1 MPYDPQTGEYIP
13 DMGPSSSNVP
23 KSNSF
28 GFDPGQST
36 RDYLA
41 GVANPETLSALL
53 GAEAAARPQ
62 LGAQGLRDLSQFQS
76 GAPQFNVQAF
86 LAARPDILNNFNNA
100 KDDYSR
106 MYGGLEQYA
115 KAAADAE
122 GLTPKFTTTQGG
134 SLDLLKQAAGVTSG
148 IETAANTALRTA
160 GAADVAALAP
170 QLAATYNQLN
180 PEIQASLQRAEGLS
194 RVPDAYAPM
203 RTAAFNAQQFGDLQ
217 FNPAQASLLG
227 SAPQVDL
234 GGYNAAQVGAQSYN
248 PTQASAQGYNAAL
261 AQSQGYNAQQA
272 SAQGYNAALAQSQG
286 YNAALAQSQGY
297 NAALAQSQGY
307 NAQQAQSQG
316 YDAAL
321 AQSQGYDAAQAQSRG
336 YDAALAQS
344 QGYDAALAQSR
355 GYDAA
360 QAQSQGYQSQGY
372 TPQGYQ
378 AAQAG
383 AGMQTEAER
392 LARGKL
398 GESLYA
404 QALQAGPS
412 AAAQLLG
419 SRAAEFAAS
428 TGQLSPEE
436 LRNIQQGTRE
446 AYAARG
452 IEMSNPAIAAEAAA
466 RSGAMRQRQAEDLAQ
481 AAALNQA
488 YIQDLS
494 ANRQFGS
501 GLYGQEIGLQQANQQ
516 AALQAALANQ
526 QTGQNLSLANLQ
538 ATNQAGQF
546 TAGLGAEA
554 AQFGANAANQSGQFA
569 ATAAN
574 QAALQNAQLA
584 SQAGQF
590 GASAFNQAAIQNA
603 QNISQANQFRAASAN
618 QAAIQNAQNLSQAN
632 QFGAGA
638 FNQAAIENAQLASQ
652 AGQFRASA
660 SNQAA
665 IQNAQ
670 NISQANQ
677 FGASAFNQAQLQNAL
692 LGSQAGQFGASSFNQ
707 AALQNAQN
715 ISQANQFGA
724 SSANQAALQNAQ
736 NISLANQFG
745 ASAANQTAIQNAQN
759 ISQANQ
765 FGAGA
770 LNQAALQN
778 ALLGSQAGQFGA
790 SAFNQAQLQNAQN
803 ITGANQFGAGAQN
816 QVSLA
821 NQAAFN
827 QAGQFGAGAQN
838 QANLANQAA
847 LNQAGMFRA
856 EAGNQSQ
863 LTNAQLQAQ
872 YAMAN
877 QGAANQFSLANQA
890 AGMDVNAQN
899 RLFAANQ
906 QQQNISNLG
915 LIGQAD
921 SATAEA
927 NRAYALNLAQ
937 GYRNAAYDPTAML
950 LGQQSNAGQT
960 AAQQQGYA
968 LDLAKTFNTPTTYNP
983 DTGINLALANQANIT
998 NRDIAQQSAAA
1009 QLAAAKAGASA
1020 TKTAGVAGGAG
1031 NIIGGVLAGKIF
1043 LACIPEGELIDT
1055 PEGQVAIED
1064 IRSGDSVI
1072 GFSGEP
1078 VKVLIKHEYAENPE
1092 AERFHRFYL
1101 DNGKDFSVC
1110 DMHRIEGERSM
1121 DYNVG
1126 NSFKGGE
1133 VVEAIAVYGGVT
1145 RSYDLLTEDI
1155 GYRMSGVAVNSM
1167 IEELAAFSST

>member
-1 MPYDPQTGEYIP
+1 
-13 DMGPSSSNVP
+13 MGQVP
-23 KSNSF
+23 VNAPAANPF
-28 GFDPGQST
+28 GFDPGQAT

-41 GVANPETLSALL
+41 GIANPQTLTALL

-62 LGAQGLRDLSQFQS
+62 LGAQGLRDLRQFQT
-76 GAPQFNVQAF
+76 GTPQFDVQAF
-86 LAARPDILNNFNNA
+86 LAERPDILNNFNNDKA
-100 KDDYSR
+100 GYSN
-106 MYGGLEQYA
+106 MYGSLEQYA

-122 GLTPKFTTTQGG
+122 GLTAQFTTTQGG
-134 SLDLLKQAAGVTSG
+134 SLDLLRQSAGVTSG
-148 IETAANTALRTA
+148 VETAANTALRTA

-180 PEIQASLQRAEGLS
+180 PEIQGSLQRAEDLR

-227 SAPQVDL
+227 SAPQVGL
-234 GGYNAAQVGAQSYN
+234 GGYNAAQVGAQGYN
-248 PTQASAQGYNAAL
+248 PAQASA
-261 AQSQGYNAQQA
+261 
-272 SAQGYNAALAQSQG
+272 
-286 YNAALAQSQGY
+286 QGY

-316 YDAAL
+316 YNAAL
-321 AQSQGYDAAQAQSRG
+321 AQSQ
-336 YDAALAQS
+336 
-344 QGYDAALAQSR
+344 

-392 LARGKL
+392 LARGQL
-398 GESLYA
+398 GQSLYA

-412 AAAQLLG
+412 QAAQLLG
-419 SRAAEFAAS
+419 GRAAEFAAS
-428 TGQLSPEE
+428 TGQLSTEE

-481 AAALNQA
+481 AVALNQA
-488 YIQDLS
+488 YTQDLS
-494 ANRQFGS
+494 ANRQFGT

-554 AQFGANAANQSGQFA
+554 AQFGANAANQAGQFA

-590 GASAFNQAAIQNA
+590 GASAA
-603 QNISQANQFRAASAN
+603 
-618 QAAIQNAQNLSQAN
+618 
-632 QFGAGA
+632 
-638 FNQAAIENAQLASQ
+638 
-652 AGQFRASA
+652 
-660 SNQAA
+660 NQAA

-677 FGASAFNQAQLQNAL
+677 FGAGAFNQAQ
-692 LGSQAGQFGASSFNQ
+692 
-707 AALQNAQN
+707 
-715 ISQANQFGA
+715 
-724 SSANQAALQNAQ
+724 
-736 NISLANQFG
+736 
-745 ASAANQTAIQNAQN
+745 
-759 ISQANQ
+759 
-765 FGAGA
+765 
-770 LNQAALQN
+770 LQN

-803 ITGANQFGAGAQN
+803 ISQAAQFGAGAQN
-816 QVSLA
+816 QASLA

-838 QANLANQAA
+838 QANLSNQAA

-856 EAGNQSQ
+856 EAGNQGQ

-890 AGMDVNAQN
+890 AGMDLNAQN

-921 SATAEA
+921 SATSEA

-937 GYRNAAYDPTAML
+937 GYRGAAYDPTAML

-998 NRDIAQQSAAA
+998 NKQIADTSAAA
-1009 QLAAAKAGASA
+1009 QLAAAKSSASA
-1020 TKTAGVAGGAG
+1020 TKTAGVAGGVG
-1031 NIIGGVLAGKIF
+1031 SILGGALAGKIF

-1133 VVEAIAVYGGVT
+1133 VIEAIAVYGGVT

>member
-1 MPYDPQTGEYIP
+1 MPFNPQTGEYEP
-13 DMGPSSSNVP
+13 DMGPGPASAPAANP
-23 KSNSF
+23 F
-28 GFDPGQST
+28 GFDPGQAT

-41 GVANPETLSALL
+41 GVANPQTLTALL

-62 LGAQGLRDLSQFQS
+62 LGGLGLQDIGQYAGGVSTFD
-76 GAPQFNVQAF
+76 PKAF
-86 LAARPDILNNFNNA
+86 LAARPDIANNYANDPGYA
-100 KDDYSR
+100 QI
-106 MYGGLEQYA
+106 YGSLEQYA

-122 GLTPKFTTTQGG
+122 GLTPQFTTRAGG
-134 SLDLLKQAAGVTSG
+134 SLDLLRQAGGVASG
-148 IETAANTALRTA
+148 VETAANTALRTA
-160 GAADVAALAP
+160 GAGDVAALAP
-170 QLAATYNQLN
+170 QLAATYNQIN
-180 PEIQASLQRAEGLS
+180 PQVLGSLQRAEDLR

-217 FNPAQASLLG
+217 FTPAQASLLG
-227 SAPQVDL
+227 SAPQVGL
-234 GGYNAAQVGAQSYN
+234 GGYDAAQVGAQGYN
-248 PTQASAQGYNAAL
+248 PAQASA
-261 AQSQGYNAQQA
+261 
-272 SAQGYNAALAQSQG
+272 
-286 YNAALAQSQGY
+286 QGY

-316 YDAAL
+316 YN
-321 AQSQGYDAAQAQSRG
+321 
-336 YDAALAQS
+336 
-344 QGYDAALAQSR
+344 AALAQSR

-392 LARGKL
+392 LARGQL
-398 GESLYA
+398 GQSLYA

-412 AAAQLLG
+412 QAAQLLG
-419 SRAAEFAAS
+419 GRAAEFAGS

-481 AAALNQA
+481 AVALNQA
-488 YIQDLS
+488 YTQDLS
-494 ANRQFGS
+494 ANRQFGT

-538 ATNQAGQF
+538 ALNQAGQF

-554 AQFGANAANQSGQFA
+554 AQFGANAANQAGQFGA
-569 ATAAN
+569 SAAN

-590 GASAFNQAAIQNA
+590 GA
-603 QNISQANQFRAASAN
+603 
-618 QAAIQNAQNLSQAN
+618 
-632 QFGAGA
+632 GA
-638 FNQAAIENAQLASQ
+638 F
-652 AGQFRASA
+652 
-660 SNQAA
+660 NQAA

-692 LGSQAGQFGASSFNQ
+692 LGSQAGQFGASAFNQ

-715 ISQANQFGA
+715 ISQAA
-724 SSANQAALQNAQ
+724 
-736 NISLANQFG
+736 
-745 ASAANQTAIQNAQN
+745 
-759 ISQANQ
+759 
-765 FGAGA
+765 
-770 LNQAALQN
+770 
-778 ALLGSQAGQFGA
+778 
-790 SAFNQAQLQNAQN
+790 
-803 ITGANQFGAGAQN
+803 QFGAGAQN
-816 QVSLA
+816 QMSLA

-827 QAGQFGAGAQN
+827 QAGQFGAGAAN
-838 QANLANQAA
+838 QANLSNQAA
-847 LNQAGMFRA
+847 LNQARMFGA
-856 EAGNQSQ
+856 ETGNQGQ

-890 AGMDVNAQN
+890 AGMDLNAQN

-906 QQQNISNLG
+906 QQQNIANLG
-915 LIGQAD
+915 LVGQAD
-921 SATAEA
+921 SAASEA
-927 NRAYALNLAQ
+927 NRAYALNLSQ
-937 GYRNAAYDPTAML
+937 GYRGAAYDPTAML
-950 LGQQSNAGQT
+950 LGQMSNAPQS

-968 LDLAKTFNTPTTYNP
+968 LDLARTFNTPTTFNP
-983 DTGINLALANQANIT
+983 DTGVNLALANQANIT
-998 NRDIAQQSAAA
+998 NKSIAETSAAA

-1020 TKTAGVAGGAG
+1020 SKTAGIAGGLG
-1031 NIIGGVLAGKIF
+1031 NILGSAASAKIF
-1043 LACIPEGELIDT
+1043 MACIPEGELIDT

-1072 GFSGEP
+1072 GFSGQP
-1078 VKVLIKHEYAENPE
+1078 VKVLIKHEYAENPD

-1101 DNGKDFSVC
+1101 DNGKNFSVC
-1110 DMHRIEGERSM
+1110 DMHRIEGEHSM
-1121 DYNVG
+1121 HYNVG

-1133 VVEAIAVYGGVT
+1133 VVEAIKIYGGVT

>member
-1 MPYDPQTGEYIP
+1 MPFNPQTGEYEP
-13 DMGPSSSNVP
+13 DMGPGPASAPAANP
-23 KSNSF
+23 F
-28 GFDPGQST
+28 GFDPGQAT

-41 GVANPETLSALL
+41 GVANPQTLTALL

-62 LGAQGLRDLSQFQS
+62 LGGLGLQDIGQYAGGVSTFD
-76 GAPQFNVQAF
+76 PKAF
-86 LAARPDILNNFNNA
+86 LAARPDIANNYANDPGYA
-100 KDDYSR
+100 QI
-106 MYGGLEQYA
+106 YGSLEQYA

-122 GLTPKFTTTQGG
+122 GLTPQFTTRAGG
-134 SLDLLKQAAGVTSG
+134 SLDLLRQAGGVASG
-148 IETAANTALRTA
+148 VETAANTALRTA
-160 GAADVAALAP
+160 GAGDVAALAP
-170 QLAATYNQLN
+170 QLAATYNQIN
-180 PEIQASLQRAEGLS
+180 PQVLGSLQRAEDLR

-217 FNPAQASLLG
+217 FTPAQASLLG
-227 SAPQVDL
+227 SAPQVGL
-234 GGYNAAQVGAQSYN
+234 GGYDAAQVGAQGYN
-248 PTQASAQGYNAAL
+248 PAQASAQGYNAAL

-272 SAQGYNAALAQSQG
+272 QAQGYN
-286 YNAALAQSQGY
+286 
-297 NAALAQSQGY
+297 
-307 NAQQAQSQG
+307 
-316 YDAAL
+316 
-321 AQSQGYDAAQAQSRG
+321 
-336 YDAALAQS
+336 AALAQS

-360 QAQSQGYQSQGY
+360 QAQSQGYQAQGY

-392 LARGKL
+392 LARGQL
-398 GESLYA
+398 GQSLYA

-412 AAAQLLG
+412 QAAQLLG
-419 SRAAEFAAS
+419 GRAAQFAGS

-481 AAALNQA
+481 AVALNQA
-488 YIQDLS
+488 YTQDLS
-494 ANRQFGS
+494 ANRQFGT

-538 ATNQAGQF
+538 ALNQAGQF

-554 AQFGANAANQSGQFA
+554 AQFGANAANQAGQFG

-574 QAALQNAQLA
+574 QVALQNAQLA

-590 GASAFNQAAIQNA
+590 GAGAFNQAAIQNA
-603 QNISQANQFRAASAN
+603 QNISQANQFGAASAN

-638 FNQAAIENAQLASQ
+638 FNQAQ
-652 AGQFRASA
+652 
-660 SNQAA
+660 
-665 IQNAQ
+665 
-670 NISQANQ
+670 
-677 FGASAFNQAQLQNAL
+677 
-692 LGSQAGQFGASSFNQ
+692 
-707 AALQNAQN
+707 
-715 ISQANQFGA
+715 
-724 SSANQAALQNAQ
+724 
-736 NISLANQFG
+736 
-745 ASAANQTAIQNAQN
+745 
-759 ISQANQ
+759 
-765 FGAGA
+765 
-770 LNQAALQN
+770 LQN

-803 ITGANQFGAGAQN
+803 ISQAAQFGAGAQN
-816 QVSLA
+816 QMSLA

-827 QAGQFGAGAQN
+827 QAGQFGAGAAN
-838 QANLANQAA
+838 QANLSNQAA
-847 LNQAGMFRA
+847 LNQARMFGA
-856 EAGNQSQ
+856 ETGNQGQ

-890 AGMDVNAQN
+890 AGMDLNAQN

-906 QQQNISNLG
+906 QQQNIANLG
-915 LIGQAD
+915 LVGQAD
-921 SATAEA
+921 SAASEA
-927 NRAYALNLAQ
+927 NRAYALNLSQ
-937 GYRNAAYDPTAML
+937 GYRGAAYDPTAML
-950 LGQQSNAGQT
+950 LGQMSNAPQS

-968 LDLAKTFNTPTTYNP
+968 LDLAKTFNTPTTFNP
-983 DTGINLALANQANIT
+983 DTGVNLALANQANIT
-998 NRDIAQQSAAA
+998 NKSIAET
-1009 QLAAAKAGASA
+1009 AAKAQLDAAKAASSA
-1020 TKTAGVAGGAG
+1020 TKTAGVAGGLG
-1031 NIIGGVLAGKIF
+1031 SILGGALSTKVLFK
-1043 LACIPEGELIDT
+1043 CIPEGELIDT

-1078 VKVLIKHEYAENPE
+1078 VKVLIKHEYAENPD

-1101 DNGKDFSVC
+1101 DNGKSFSVC
-1110 DMHRIEGERSM
+1110 DMHRIEGEHSM
-1121 DYNVG
+1121 HYNVG

-1133 VVEAIAVYGGVT
+1133 VVEAIEIYGGVT

>member
-1 MPYDPQTGEYIP
+1 MPYNPQTGEYEP
-13 DMGPSSSNVP
+13 DMGQVP
-23 KSNSF
+23 VNAPAANPF
-28 GFDPGQST
+28 GFDPGQAT

-41 GVANPETLSALL
+41 GIANPQTLTALL
-53 GAEAAARPQ
+53 GAEAAARPA
-62 LGAQGLRDLSQFQS
+62 LGGLGLRDLSQFQS
-76 GAPQFNVQAF
+76 GAPQFDVQAF

-100 KDDYSR
+100 QDDYTR
-106 MYGGLEQYA
+106 MYGSLEQYA

-122 GLTPKFTTTQGG
+122 GLTPQFTTTQGG
-134 SLDLLKQAAGVTSG
+134 SLDLLRQSAGVTSG
-148 IETAANTALRTA
+148 VETAANTALRTA

-180 PEIQASLQRAEGLS
+180 PQIQGSLQRAEDLR

-227 SAPQVDL
+227 SAPQVGL
-234 GGYNAAQVGAQSYN
+234 GGYNAAQVGAQGYN
-248 PTQASAQGYNAAL
+248 PAQASA
-261 AQSQGYNAQQA
+261 
-272 SAQGYNAALAQSQG
+272 
-286 YNAALAQSQGY
+286 QGY

-316 YDAAL
+316 YN
-321 AQSQGYDAAQAQSRG
+321 
-336 YDAALAQS
+336 AALAQS

-392 LARGKL
+392 LARGQL
-398 GESLYA
+398 GQSLYA

-412 AAAQLLG
+412 SAAQLLG
-419 SRAAEFAAS
+419 SRAAEFAGS

-481 AAALNQA
+481 AVALNQA
-488 YIQDLS
+488 YTQDLS
-494 ANRQFGS
+494 ANRQFGT

-538 ATNQAGQF
+538 AANQAGQF
-546 TAGLGAEA
+546 TAGLSADA
-554 AQFGANAANQSGQFA
+554 AQFGANAANQAGQFS

-590 GASAFNQAAIQNA
+590 GA
-603 QNISQANQFRAASAN
+603 
-618 QAAIQNAQNLSQAN
+618 
-632 QFGAGA
+632 GA
-638 FNQAAIENAQLASQ
+638 F
-652 AGQFRASA
+652 
-660 SNQAA
+660 NQAA

-677 FGASAFNQAQLQNAL
+677 FGASA
-692 LGSQAGQFGASSFNQ
+692 
-707 AALQNAQN
+707 
-715 ISQANQFGA
+715 
-724 SSANQAALQNAQ
+724 ANQA
-736 NISLANQFG
+736 
-745 ASAANQTAIQNAQN
+745 AIQNAQN

-770 LNQAALQN
+770 FNQAQLQN

-803 ITGANQFGAGAQN
+803 ISQAAQFGAGAQN
-816 QVSLA
+816 QASLA

-838 QANLANQAA
+838 QANLSNQAA

-856 EAGNQSQ
+856 EAGNQGQ

-890 AGMDVNAQN
+890 AGMDLNAQN

-906 QQQNISNLG
+906 QQQNIANLG

-921 SATAEA
+921 SATSEA

-937 GYRNAAYDPTAML
+937 GYRGAAYDPTAML

-998 NRDIAQQSAAA
+998 NRDIAQQSAAS
-1009 QLAAAKAGASA
+1009 QLEAARMGASA
-1020 TKTAGVAGGAG
+1020 TKTAGVASGVGSILGGA
-1031 NIIGGVLAGKIF
+1031 AGAAAI
-1043 LACIPEGELIDT
+1043 
-1055 PEGQVAIED
+1055 VA
-1064 IRSGDSVI
+1064 
-1072 GFSGEP
+1072 
-1078 VKVLIKHEYAENPE
+1078 L
-1092 AERFHRFYL
+1092 
-1101 DNGKDFSVC
+1101 
-1110 DMHRIEGERSM
+1110 
-1121 DYNVG
+1121 
-1126 NSFKGGE
+1126 
-1133 VVEAIAVYGGVT
+1133 
-1145 RSYDLLTEDI
+1145 
-1155 GYRMSGVAVNSM
+1155 
-1167 IEELAAFSST
+1167 

>member
-1 MPYDPQTGEYIP
+1 MEQ
-13 DMGPSSSNVP
+13 VP
-23 KSNSF
+23 VNAPAANPF
-28 GFDPGQST
+28 GFDPGQAT

-41 GVANPETLSALL
+41 GIANPQTLTALL

-62 LGAQGLRDLSQFQS
+62 LGAQGLRDLSQFQA

-86 LAARPDILNNFNNA
+86 LAARPDILNNFNNDPGYA
-100 KDDYSR
+100 QT
-106 MYGGLEQYA
+106 YGSLEQYA

-122 GLTPKFTTTQGG
+122 GLTPQFTTTQGG
-134 SLDLLKQAAGVTSG
+134 SLDLLRQSAGVTSG
-148 IETAANTALRTA
+148 VETAANTALRTA

-180 PEIQASLQRAEGLS
+180 PEIQGSLQRAEDLR

-227 SAPQVDL
+227 SAPQVGL
-234 GGYNAAQVGAQSYN
+234 GGYNAAQVGAQGYN
-248 PTQASAQGYNAAL
+248 PAQASA
-261 AQSQGYNAQQA
+261 
-272 SAQGYNAALAQSQG
+272 
-286 YNAALAQSQGY
+286 QGY

-316 YDAAL
+316 YNAAL
-321 AQSQGYDAAQAQSRG
+321 
-336 YDAALAQS
+336 
-344 QGYDAALAQSR
+344 
-355 GYDAA
+355 
-360 QAQSQGYQSQGY
+360 AQSQGYQSQGY

-392 LARGKL
+392 LARGQL
-398 GESLYA
+398 GQSLYS

-412 AAAQLLG
+412 QAAQLLG
-419 SRAAEFAAS
+419 GRAAEFAAS

-481 AAALNQA
+481 AVALNQA
-488 YIQDLS
+488 YTQDLS
-494 ANRQFGS
+494 ANRQFGT

-538 ATNQAGQF
+538 ALNQAGQF

-554 AQFGANAANQSGQFA
+554 AQFGANAANQ
-569 ATAAN
+569 
-574 QAALQNAQLA
+574 A
-584 SQAGQF
+584 SQF
-590 GASAFNQAAIQNA
+590 GASAA
-603 QNISQANQFRAASAN
+603 
-618 QAAIQNAQNLSQAN
+618 
-632 QFGAGA
+632 
-638 FNQAAIENAQLASQ
+638 
-652 AGQFRASA
+652 
-660 SNQAA
+660 NQAA

-677 FGASAFNQAQLQNAL
+677 FGAGAFNQAQ
-692 LGSQAGQFGASSFNQ
+692 
-707 AALQNAQN
+707 
-715 ISQANQFGA
+715 
-724 SSANQAALQNAQ
+724 
-736 NISLANQFG
+736 
-745 ASAANQTAIQNAQN
+745 
-759 ISQANQ
+759 
-765 FGAGA
+765 
-770 LNQAALQN
+770 LQN

-803 ITGANQFGAGAQN
+803 ISQAAQFGAGAQN
-816 QVSLA
+816 QASLA
-821 NQAAFN
+821 NQASFN

-838 QANLANQAA
+838 QANLSNQAA

-856 EAGNQSQ
+856 EAGNQGQ

-890 AGMDVNAQN
+890 AGMDLASQN

-906 QQQNISNLG
+906 QQQNIANLG

-921 SATAEA
+921 SAASEA

-937 GYRNAAYDPTAML
+937 GYRGAAYDPTAML

-998 NRDIAQQSAAA
+998 NRDIAET
-1009 QLAAAKAGASA
+1009 AAKAQMDAAKASASA
-1020 TKTAGVAGGAG
+1020 TKTSGIAGGLG
-1031 NIIGGVLAGKIF
+1031 SILGGALSTKVLFK
-1043 LACIPEGELIDT
+1043 CIPEGELIDT

>member
-1 MPYDPQTGEYIP
+1 MPFNPQTGEYEP
-13 DMGPSSSNVP
+13 DMGPGPASAPVANP
-23 KSNSF
+23 F
-28 GFDPGQST
+28 GFDPGQAT

-41 GVANPETLSALL
+41 GVANPQTLTALL

-62 LGAQGLRDLSQFQS
+62 LGGLGLQDIGQYAGGVSTFD
-76 GAPQFNVQAF
+76 PKAF
-86 LAARPDILNNFNNA
+86 LAARPDIANNYANDPGYA
-100 KDDYSR
+100 QI
-106 MYGGLEQYA
+106 YGSLEQYA

-122 GLTPKFTTTQGG
+122 GLTPQFTTRAGG
-134 SLDLLKQAAGVTSG
+134 SLDLLRQAGGVASG
-148 IETAANTALRTA
+148 VETAANTALRTA
-160 GAADVAALAP
+160 GAGDVAALAP
-170 QLAATYNQLN
+170 QLAATYNQIN
-180 PEIQASLQRAEGLS
+180 PQVLGSLQRAEDLR

-217 FNPAQASLLG
+217 FAPAQVSLLG
-227 SAPQVDL
+227 GAPQVGL
-234 GGYNAAQVGAQSYN
+234 GGYDAAQVGAQGYN
-248 PTQASAQGYNAAL
+248 PAQASAQGYNAAL

-272 SAQGYNAALAQSQG
+272 QAQGYNAALAQSQG
-286 YNAALAQSQGY
+286 YNAQ
-297 NAALAQSQGY
+297 
-307 NAQQAQSQG
+307 
-316 YDAAL
+316 
-321 AQSQGYDAAQAQSRG
+321 QAQSRG

-360 QAQSQGYQSQGY
+360 QAQSQGYQAQGY

-392 LARGKL
+392 LARGQL
-398 GESLYA
+398 GQSLYA

-412 AAAQLLG
+412 QAAQLLG
-419 SRAAEFAAS
+419 GRAAEFAGS

-481 AAALNQA
+481 AVALNQA
-488 YIQDLS
+488 YTQDLS
-494 ANRQFGS
+494 ANRQFGT

-538 ATNQAGQF
+538 ALNQAGQF

-554 AQFGANAANQSGQFA
+554 AQFGANATNQAGQFGA
-569 ATAAN
+569 SAAN

-590 GASAFNQAAIQNA
+590 GAGAFNQAAIQNA
-603 QNISQANQFRAASAN
+603 QNISQANQFGAASAN

-638 FNQAAIENAQLASQ
+638 FNQA
-652 AGQFRASA
+652 
-660 SNQAA
+660 
-665 IQNAQ
+665 
-670 NISQANQ
+670 
-677 FGASAFNQAQLQNAL
+677 QLQNAL

-707 AALQNAQN
+707 AAL
-715 ISQANQFGA
+715 
-724 SSANQAALQNAQ
+724 
-736 NISLANQFG
+736 
-745 ASAANQTAIQNAQN
+745 QNAQN

-803 ITGANQFGAGAQN
+803 ISQAAQFGAGAQN
-816 QVSLA
+816 QMSLA

-838 QANLANQAA
+838 QANLSNQAA
-847 LNQAGMFRA
+847 LNQARMFGA
-856 EAGNQSQ
+856 ETGNQGQ

-890 AGMDVNAQN
+890 AGMDLNAQN

-906 QQQNISNLG
+906 QQQNIANLG
-915 LIGQAD
+915 LVGQAD
-921 SATAEA
+921 SAASEA
-927 NRAYALNLAQ
+927 NRAYALNLSQ
-937 GYRNAAYDPTAML
+937 GYRGAAYDPTAML
-950 LGQQSNAGQT
+950 LGQMSNAPQS

-968 LDLAKTFNTPTTYNP
+968 LDLAKTFNTPTTFNP
-983 DTGINLALANQANIT
+983 DTGVNLALANQANIT
-998 NRDIAQQSAAA
+998 NKSIAET
-1009 QLAAAKAGASA
+1009 AAKAQLDAAKAASSA
-1020 TKTAGVAGGAG
+1020 TKTAGVAGGLG
-1031 NIIGGVLAGKIF
+1031 SILGGALSTKVLFK
-1043 LACIPEGELIDT
+1043 CIPDGELIDT

-1078 VKVLIKHEYAENPE
+1078 VKVLIKHEYAENPD

-1101 DNGKDFSVC
+1101 DNGKSFSVC
-1110 DMHRIEGERSM
+1110 DMHRIEGEHSM
-1121 DYNVG
+1121 HYNVG

-1133 VVEAIAVYGGVT
+1133 VVEAIKIYGGVT

>member
-1 MPYDPQTGEYIP
+1 MPFNPQTGEYEP
-13 DMGPSSSNVP
+13 DMGPGPASAPAANP
-23 KSNSF
+23 F
-28 GFDPGQST
+28 GFDPGQAT

-41 GVANPETLSALL
+41 GVANPQTLTALL

-62 LGAQGLRDLSQFQS
+62 LGGLGLQDIGQYAGGVSTFD
-76 GAPQFNVQAF
+76 PKAF
-86 LAARPDILNNFNNA
+86 LAARPDIANNYANDPGYA
-100 KDDYSR
+100 Q
-106 MYGGLEQYA
+106 MYGSLEQYA

-122 GLTPKFTTTQGG
+122 GLTPQFTTRAGG
-134 SLDLLKQAAGVTSG
+134 SLDLLRQAGGVASG
-148 IETAANTALRTA
+148 VETAANTALRTA
-160 GAADVAALAP
+160 GAGDVAALAP
-170 QLAATYNQLN
+170 QLAATYNQIN
-180 PEIQASLQRAEGLS
+180 PQVLGSLQRAEDLR

-217 FNPAQASLLG
+217 FTPAQASLLG
-227 SAPQVDL
+227 SAPQVGL
-234 GGYNAAQVGAQSYN
+234 GGYDAAQVGAQGYN
-248 PTQASAQGYNAAL
+248 PAQASAQGYNAAL

-272 SAQGYNAALAQSQG
+272 QAQG

-307 NAQQAQSQG
+307 NAQQAQS
-316 YDAAL
+316 
-321 AQSQGYDAAQAQSRG
+321 RG

-344 QGYDAALAQSR
+344 RGYDAALAQSR

-360 QAQSQGYQSQGY
+360 QAQSQGYQAQGY

-392 LARGKL
+392 LARGQL
-398 GESLYA
+398 GQSLYA

-412 AAAQLLG
+412 QAAQLLG
-419 SRAAEFAAS
+419 GRAAEFAGS

-481 AAALNQA
+481 AVALNQA
-488 YIQDLS
+488 YTQDLS
-494 ANRQFGS
+494 ANRQFGT

-538 ATNQAGQF
+538 ALNQAGQF

-554 AQFGANAANQSGQFA
+554 AQFGANAANQAGQFG

-574 QAALQNAQLA
+574 QVALQNAQLA

-590 GASAFNQAAIQNA
+590 GAAAFNQAAIQNA
-603 QNISQANQFRAASAN
+603 QNISQANQFGAASAN

-632 QFGAGA
+632 QFGAG
-638 FNQAAIENAQLASQ
+638 
-652 AGQFRASA
+652 
-660 SNQAA
+660 
-665 IQNAQ
+665 
-670 NISQANQ
+670 
-677 FGASAFNQAQLQNAL
+677 AFNQAQLQNAL

-724 SSANQAALQNAQ
+724 LSANQA
-736 NISLANQFG
+736 
-745 ASAANQTAIQNAQN
+745 AIQNAQN

-803 ITGANQFGAGAQN
+803 ISQAAQFGAGAQN
-816 QVSLA
+816 QMSLA

-838 QANLANQAA
+838 QANLSNQAA
-847 LNQAGMFRA
+847 LNQARMFGA
-856 EAGNQSQ
+856 ETGNQGQ

-890 AGMDVNAQN
+890 AGMDLNAQN

-906 QQQNISNLG
+906 QQQNIANLG
-915 LIGQAD
+915 LVGQAD
-921 SATAEA
+921 SAASEA
-927 NRAYALNLAQ
+927 NRAYALNLSQ
-937 GYRNAAYDPTAML
+937 GYRGAAYDPSAML
-950 LGQQSNAGQT
+950 LGQMSNATQS

-968 LDLAKTFNTPTTYNP
+968 LDLAKTFNTPTTFNP

-998 NRDIAQQSAAA
+998 NKSIAET
-1009 QLAAAKAGASA
+1009 AAKAQLDAAKAASSA
-1020 TKTAGVAGGAG
+1020 TKTSGIAGGLG
-1031 NIIGGVLAGKIF
+1031 SIVGGALSTKVLFK
-1043 LACIPEGELIDT
+1043 CIPDGELIDT

-1101 DNGKDFSVC
+1101 DNGKSFSVC
-1110 DMHRIEGERSM
+1110 DMHRIEGEHSM
-1121 DYNVG
+1121 HYNVG

-1133 VVEAIAVYGGVT
+1133 VIEAIEVYGGVT

>member
-1 MPYDPQTGEYIP
+1 LFPSIPTALPQVAFTQFLPSNFMPYNPQTGEYEP
-13 DMGPSSSNVP
+13 DMEQVP
-23 KSNSF
+23 VNAPAANPF
-28 GFDPGQST
+28 GFDPGQAT

-41 GVANPETLSALL
+41 GIANPQTLTALL

-62 LGAQGLRDLSQFQS
+62 LGAQGLRDLSQFQA

-86 LAARPDILNNFNNA
+86 LAARPDILNNFNNDPGYA
-100 KDDYSR
+100 QT
-106 MYGGLEQYA
+106 YGSLEQYA

-122 GLTPKFTTTQGG
+122 GLTPQFTTTQGG
-134 SLDLLKQAAGVTSG
+134 SLDLLRQSAGVTSG
-148 IETAANTALRTA
+148 VETAANTALRTA

-180 PEIQASLQRAEGLS
+180 PEIQGSLQRAEDLR

-227 SAPQVDL
+227 SAPQVGL
-234 GGYNAAQVGAQSYN
+234 GGYNAAQVGAQGYN
-248 PTQASAQGYNAAL
+248 PAQASA
-261 AQSQGYNAQQA
+261 
-272 SAQGYNAALAQSQG
+272 
-286 YNAALAQSQGY
+286 QGY

-316 YDAAL
+316 YNAAL
-321 AQSQGYDAAQAQSRG
+321 
-336 YDAALAQS
+336 
-344 QGYDAALAQSR
+344 
-355 GYDAA
+355 
-360 QAQSQGYQSQGY
+360 AQSQGYQSQGY

-392 LARGKL
+392 LARGQL
-398 GESLYA
+398 GQSLYS

-412 AAAQLLG
+412 QAAQLLG
-419 SRAAEFAAS
+419 GRAAEFAAS

-481 AAALNQA
+481 AVALNQA
-488 YIQDLS
+488 YTQDLS
-494 ANRQFGS
+494 ANRQFGT

-538 ATNQAGQF
+538 ALNQAGQF

-554 AQFGANAANQSGQFA
+554 AQFGANAANQ
-569 ATAAN
+569 
-574 QAALQNAQLA
+574 A
-584 SQAGQF
+584 SQF
-590 GASAFNQAAIQNA
+590 GASAA
-603 QNISQANQFRAASAN
+603 
-618 QAAIQNAQNLSQAN
+618 
-632 QFGAGA
+632 
-638 FNQAAIENAQLASQ
+638 
-652 AGQFRASA
+652 
-660 SNQAA
+660 NQAA

-677 FGASAFNQAQLQNAL
+677 FGAGAFNQAQ
-692 LGSQAGQFGASSFNQ
+692 
-707 AALQNAQN
+707 
-715 ISQANQFGA
+715 
-724 SSANQAALQNAQ
+724 
-736 NISLANQFG
+736 
-745 ASAANQTAIQNAQN
+745 
-759 ISQANQ
+759 
-765 FGAGA
+765 
-770 LNQAALQN
+770 LQN

-803 ITGANQFGAGAQN
+803 ISQAAQFGAGAQN
-816 QVSLA
+816 QASLA
-821 NQAAFN
+821 NQASFN

-838 QANLANQAA
+838 QANLSNQAA

-856 EAGNQSQ
+856 EAGNQGQ

-890 AGMDVNAQN
+890 AGMDLASQN

-906 QQQNISNLG
+906 QQQNIANLG

-921 SATAEA
+921 SAASEA

-937 GYRNAAYDPTAML
+937 GYRGAAYDPTAML

-998 NRDIAQQSAAA
+998 NRDIAET
-1009 QLAAAKAGASA
+1009 AAKAQMDAAKASASA
-1020 TKTAGVAGGAG
+1020 TKTSGIAGGLG
-1031 NIIGGVLAGKIF
+1031 SILGGALSTKVLFK
-1043 LACIPEGELIDT
+1043 CIPEGELIDT

>member
-1 MPYDPQTGEYIP
+1 MPFNPQTGEYEP
-13 DMGPSSSNVP
+13 DMGPGPASAPAANP
-23 KSNSF
+23 F
-28 GFDPGQST
+28 GFDPGQAT

-41 GVANPETLSALL
+41 GVANPQTLTALL

-62 LGAQGLRDLSQFQS
+62 LGGLGLQDIGQYAGGVSTFD
-76 GAPQFNVQAF
+76 PKAF
-86 LAARPDILNNFNNA
+86 LAARPDIANNYANDPGYA
-100 KDDYSR
+100 QI
-106 MYGGLEQYA
+106 YGSLEQYA

-122 GLTPKFTTTQGG
+122 GLTPQFTTRAGG
-134 SLDLLKQAAGVTSG
+134 SLDLLRQAGGVASG
-148 IETAANTALRTA
+148 VETAANTALRTA
-160 GAADVAALAP
+160 GAGDVAALAP
-170 QLAATYNQLN
+170 QLAATYNQIN
-180 PEIQASLQRAEGLS
+180 PQVLGSLQRAEDLR

-217 FNPAQASLLG
+217 FTPAQASLLG
-227 SAPQVDL
+227 SAPQVGF
-234 GGYNAAQVGAQSYN
+234 GGYDAAQVGAQGYN
-248 PTQASAQGYNAAL
+248 PAQASA
-261 AQSQGYNAQQA
+261 
-272 SAQGYNAALAQSQG
+272 
-286 YNAALAQSQGY
+286 QGY

-316 YDAAL
+316 YNAAL
-321 AQSQGYDAAQAQSRG
+321 AQSQ
-336 YDAALAQS
+336 
-344 QGYDAALAQSR
+344 

-392 LARGKL
+392 LARGQL
-398 GESLYA
+398 GQSLYA

-412 AAAQLLG
+412 QAAQLLG
-419 SRAAEFAAS
+419 GRAAEFAGS

-481 AAALNQA
+481 AVALNQA
-488 YIQDLS
+488 YTQDLS
-494 ANRQFGS
+494 ANRQFGT

-538 ATNQAGQF
+538 ALNQAGQF

-554 AQFGANAANQSGQFA
+554 AQFGANAANQAGQFGA
-569 ATAAN
+569 SAAN

-590 GASAFNQAAIQNA
+590 GA
-603 QNISQANQFRAASAN
+603 
-618 QAAIQNAQNLSQAN
+618 
-632 QFGAGA
+632 GA
-638 FNQAAIENAQLASQ
+638 F
-652 AGQFRASA
+652 
-660 SNQAA
+660 NQAA

-692 LGSQAGQFGASSFNQ
+692 LGSQAGQFGASAFNQ

-715 ISQANQFGA
+715 ISQAA
-724 SSANQAALQNAQ
+724 
-736 NISLANQFG
+736 
-745 ASAANQTAIQNAQN
+745 
-759 ISQANQ
+759 
-765 FGAGA
+765 
-770 LNQAALQN
+770 
-778 ALLGSQAGQFGA
+778 
-790 SAFNQAQLQNAQN
+790 
-803 ITGANQFGAGAQN
+803 QFGAGAQN
-816 QVSLA
+816 QMSLA

-838 QANLANQAA
+838 QANLSNQAA
-847 LNQAGMFRA
+847 LNQARMFGA
-856 EAGNQSQ
+856 ETGNQGQ

-890 AGMDVNAQN
+890 AGMDLNAQN

-915 LIGQAD
+915 LVGQAD
-921 SATAEA
+921 SAASEA
-927 NRAYALNLAQ
+927 NRAYALNLSQ
-937 GYRNAAYDPTAML
+937 GYRGAAYDPSAML
-950 LGQQSNAGQT
+950 LGQMSNAPQS

-968 LDLAKTFNTPTTYNP
+968 LDLARTFNTPTTFNP
-983 DTGINLALANQANIT
+983 DTGVNLALANQANIT
-998 NRDIAQQSAAA
+998 NKSIAETSAKA
-1009 QLAAAKAGASA
+1009 QLDAAKAASSA
-1020 TKTAGVAGGAG
+1020 TKTAGVAGGLG
-1031 NIIGGVLAGKIF
+1031 SILGGALSTKVLFK
-1043 LACIPEGELIDT
+1043 CIPEGELIDT

-1078 VKVLIKHEYAENPE
+1078 VKVVIKHEYAENPD

-1101 DNGKDFSVC
+1101 DNGKNFSVC
-1110 DMHRIEGERSM
+1110 DMHRIEGEHSKH
-1121 DYNVG
+1121 YNVG

-1133 VVEAIAVYGGVT
+1133 VVEAIKVYGGVT

>member
-1 MPYDPQTGEYIP
+1 
-13 DMGPSSSNVP
+13 
-23 KSNSF
+23 
-28 GFDPGQST
+28 
-36 RDYLA
+36 
-41 GVANPETLSALL
+41 
-53 GAEAAARPQ
+53 
-62 LGAQGLRDLSQFQS
+62 
-76 GAPQFNVQAF
+76 
-86 LAARPDILNNFNNA
+86 
-100 KDDYSR
+100 
-106 MYGGLEQYA
+106 
-115 KAAADAE
+115 
-122 GLTPKFTTTQGG
+122 
-134 SLDLLKQAAGVTSG
+134 
-148 IETAANTALRTA
+148 
-160 GAADVAALAP
+160 
-170 QLAATYNQLN
+170 
-180 PEIQASLQRAEGLS
+180 
-194 RVPDAYAPM
+194 
-203 RTAAFNAQQFGDLQ
+203 
-217 FNPAQASLLG
+217 
-227 SAPQVDL
+227 
-234 GGYNAAQVGAQSYN
+234 
-248 PTQASAQGYNAAL
+248 
-261 AQSQGYNAQQA
+261 
-272 SAQGYNAALAQSQG
+272 
-286 YNAALAQSQGY
+286 
-297 NAALAQSQGY
+297 
-307 NAQQAQSQG
+307 
-316 YDAAL
+316 
-321 AQSQGYDAAQAQSRG
+321 
-336 YDAALAQS
+336 
-344 QGYDAALAQSR
+344 
-355 GYDAA
+355 
-360 QAQSQGYQSQGY
+360 
-372 TPQGYQ
+372 
-378 AAQAG
+378 
-383 AGMQTEAER
+383 
-392 LARGKL
+392 
-398 GESLYA
+398 
-404 QALQAGPS
+404 
-412 AAAQLLG
+412 
-419 SRAAEFAAS
+419 
-428 TGQLSPEE
+428 
-436 LRNIQQGTRE
+436 
-446 AYAARG
+446 
-452 IEMSNPAIAAEAAA
+452 
-466 RSGAMRQRQAEDLAQ
+466 MRQRQAEDLAQ
-481 AAALNQA
+481 AVALNQA
-488 YIQDLS
+488 YTQDLS
-494 ANRQFGS
+494 ANRQFGT

-554 AQFGANAANQSGQFA
+554 AQFGANAANQAGQFA

-590 GASAFNQAAIQNA
+590 GASAA
-603 QNISQANQFRAASAN
+603 
-618 QAAIQNAQNLSQAN
+618 
-632 QFGAGA
+632 
-638 FNQAAIENAQLASQ
+638 
-652 AGQFRASA
+652 
-660 SNQAA
+660 NQAA

-677 FGASAFNQAQLQNAL
+677 FGAGAFNQAQ
-692 LGSQAGQFGASSFNQ
+692 
-707 AALQNAQN
+707 
-715 ISQANQFGA
+715 
-724 SSANQAALQNAQ
+724 
-736 NISLANQFG
+736 
-745 ASAANQTAIQNAQN
+745 
-759 ISQANQ
+759 
-765 FGAGA
+765 
-770 LNQAALQN
+770 LQN

-803 ITGANQFGAGAQN
+803 ISQAAQFGAGAQN
-816 QVSLA
+816 QASLA

-838 QANLANQAA
+838 QANLSNQAA

-856 EAGNQSQ
+856 EAGNQGQ

-877 QGAANQFSLANQA
+877 QGARNQFSLANQA
-890 AGMDVNAQN
+890 AGMDLNAQN

-921 SATAEA
+921 SATSEA

-937 GYRNAAYDPTAML
+937 GYRGAAYDPTAML

-998 NRDIAQQSAAA
+998 NKQIADTSAAA
-1009 QLAAAKAGASA
+1009 QLAAAKASASA
-1020 TKTAGVAGGAG
+1020 TKTSGIAGGLG
-1031 NIIGGVLAGKIF
+1031 SILGGALSTKVLFK
-1043 LACIPEGELIDT
+1043 CIPEGELIDT

>member
-1 MPYDPQTGEYIP
+1 MPFNPQTGEYEP
-13 DMGPSSSNVP
+13 DMGPGPASAPAANP
-23 KSNSF
+23 F
-28 GFDPGQST
+28 GFDPGAAT

-41 GVANPETLSALL
+41 GVANPQTLTALL

-62 LGAQGLRDLSQFQS
+62 LGGLGLQDIGQYAGGVSTFD
-76 GAPQFNVQAF
+76 PKAF
-86 LAARPDILNNFNNA
+86 LAARPDIANNYANDPGYA
-100 KDDYSR
+100 QIYVS
-106 MYGGLEQYA
+106 LEQYA

-122 GLTPKFTTTQGG
+122 GLTPQFTTRAGG
-134 SLDLLKQAAGVTSG
+134 SLDLLRQAGGVASG
-148 IETAANTALRTA
+148 VETAANTALRTA
-160 GAADVAALAP
+160 GAGDVAALAP
-170 QLAATYNQLN
+170 QLAATYNQIN
-180 PEIQASLQRAEGLS
+180 PQVLGSLQRAEDLR

-217 FNPAQASLLG
+217 FTPAQASLLG
-227 SAPQVDL
+227 SAPQVGL
-234 GGYNAAQVGAQSYN
+234 GGYDAAQVGAQGYN
-248 PTQASAQGYNAAL
+248 PAQASAQGYNAAL

-272 SAQGYNAALAQSQG
+272 QAQGYNAALAQSQG
-286 YNAALAQSQGY
+286 YNAQ
-297 NAALAQSQGY
+297 
-307 NAQQAQSQG
+307 
-316 YDAAL
+316 
-321 AQSQGYDAAQAQSRG
+321 QAQSRG

-360 QAQSQGYQSQGY
+360 QAQSQGYQAQGY

-392 LARGKL
+392 LARGQL
-398 GESLYA
+398 GQSLYA

-412 AAAQLLG
+412 QAAQLLG
-419 SRAAEFAAS
+419 GRAAEFAGS

-481 AAALNQA
+481 AVALNQA
-488 YIQDLS
+488 YTQDLS
-494 ANRQFGS
+494 ANRQFGT

-538 ATNQAGQF
+538 ALNQAGQF

-554 AQFGANAANQSGQFA
+554 AQFGANAANQAGQFGA
-569 ATAAN
+569 SAAN
-574 QAALQNAQLA
+574 QVALQNAQLA

-590 GASAFNQAAIQNA
+590 GAGAFNQAAIQNA
-603 QNISQANQFRAASAN
+603 QNISQANQFGAASAN

-632 QFGAGA
+632 QFGAG
-638 FNQAAIENAQLASQ
+638 
-652 AGQFRASA
+652 
-660 SNQAA
+660 
-665 IQNAQ
+665 
-670 NISQANQ
+670 
-677 FGASAFNQAQLQNAL
+677 AFNQAQLQNAL

-724 SSANQAALQNAQ
+724 
-736 NISLANQFG
+736 
-745 ASAANQTAIQNAQN
+745 
-759 ISQANQ
+759 
-765 FGAGA
+765 GA

-790 SAFNQAQLQNAQN
+790 SAFNQAALQNAQN
-803 ITGANQFGAGAQN
+803 ISQAAQFGAGAQN
-816 QVSLA
+816 QMSLA

-838 QANLANQAA
+838 QANLSNQAA
-847 LNQAGMFRA
+847 LNQARMFGA
-856 EAGNQSQ
+856 ETGNQGQ

-906 QQQNISNLG
+906 QQQNIANLG
-915 LIGQAD
+915 LVGQAD
-921 SATAEA
+921 SAASEA
-927 NRAYALNLAQ
+927 NRAYALNLSQ
-937 GYRNAAYDPTAML
+937 GYRGAAYDPTAML
-950 LGQQSNAGQT
+950 LGQMSNAPQS

-968 LDLAKTFNTPTTYNP
+968 LDLARTFNTPTTFNP
-983 DTGINLALANQANIT
+983 DTGVNLALANQANIT
-998 NRDIAQQSAAA
+998 NKSIAETSAAA
-1009 QLAAAKAGASA
+1009 QLAAAKAAASA
-1020 TKTAGVAGGAG
+1020 TKNAGIFGALGTIAGGALG
-1031 NIIGGVLAGKIF
+1031 GPIGASIGK
-1043 LACIPEGELIDT
+1043 
-1055 PEGQVAIED
+1055 AIG
-1064 IRSGDSVI
+1064 S
-1072 GFSGEP
+1072 
-1078 VKVLIKHEYAENPE
+1078 KL
-1092 AERFHRFYL
+1092 
-1101 DNGKDFSVC
+1101 
-1110 DMHRIEGERSM
+1110 
-1121 DYNVG
+1121 
-1126 NSFKGGE
+1126 GG
-1133 VVEAIAVYGGVT
+1133 
-1145 RSYDLLTEDI
+1145 
-1155 GYRMSGVAVNSM
+1155 
-1167 IEELAAFSST
+1167 

>member
-1 MPYDPQTGEYIP
+1 
-13 DMGPSSSNVP
+13 MGQVP
-23 KSNSF
+23 VNAPAANPF
-28 GFDPGQST
+28 GFDPGQAT

-41 GVANPETLSALL
+41 GIANPQTLTALL

-62 LGAQGLRDLSQFQS
+62 LGAQGLRDLSQFQA

-86 LAARPDILNNFNNA
+86 LAARPDILNNFNNDPGYA
-100 KDDYSR
+100 QT
-106 MYGGLEQYA
+106 YGSLEQYA

-122 GLTPKFTTTQGG
+122 GLTPQFTTTQGG
-134 SLDLLKQAAGVTSG
+134 SLDLLRQSAGVTSG
-148 IETAANTALRTA
+148 VETAANTALRTA

-180 PEIQASLQRAEGLS
+180 PEIQGSLQRAEDLR

-227 SAPQVDL
+227 SAPQVGL
-234 GGYNAAQVGAQSYN
+234 GGYNAAQVGAQGYN
-248 PTQASAQGYNAAL
+248 PAQASA
-261 AQSQGYNAQQA
+261 
-272 SAQGYNAALAQSQG
+272 
-286 YNAALAQSQGY
+286 QGY

-316 YDAAL
+316 YNAAL
-321 AQSQGYDAAQAQSRG
+321 AQSQ
-336 YDAALAQS
+336 
-344 QGYDAALAQSR
+344 

-392 LARGKL
+392 LARGQL
-398 GESLYA
+398 GQSLYS

-412 AAAQLLG
+412 QAAQLLG
-419 SRAAEFAAS
+419 GRAAEFAAS

-481 AAALNQA
+481 AVALNQA
-488 YIQDLS
+488 YTQDLS
-494 ANRQFGS
+494 ANRQFGT

-554 AQFGANAANQSGQFA
+554 AQFGANAANQAGQFA

-590 GASAFNQAAIQNA
+590 GASAA
-603 QNISQANQFRAASAN
+603 
-618 QAAIQNAQNLSQAN
+618 
-632 QFGAGA
+632 
-638 FNQAAIENAQLASQ
+638 
-652 AGQFRASA
+652 
-660 SNQAA
+660 NQAA

-677 FGASAFNQAQLQNAL
+677 FGAGAFNQAQ
-692 LGSQAGQFGASSFNQ
+692 
-707 AALQNAQN
+707 
-715 ISQANQFGA
+715 
-724 SSANQAALQNAQ
+724 
-736 NISLANQFG
+736 
-745 ASAANQTAIQNAQN
+745 
-759 ISQANQ
+759 
-765 FGAGA
+765 
-770 LNQAALQN
+770 LQN

-803 ITGANQFGAGAQN
+803 ISQAAQFGAGAQN
-816 QVSLA
+816 QASLA

-838 QANLANQAA
+838 QANLSNQAA

-856 EAGNQSQ
+856 EAGNQGQ

-890 AGMDVNAQN
+890 AGMDLNAQN

-921 SATAEA
+921 SATSEA

-937 GYRNAAYDPTAML
+937 GYRGAAYDPTAML

-1009 QLAAAKAGASA
+1009 QLEAARMGASA
-1020 TKTAGVAGGAG
+1020 TKTAGVASGVGSLLGGA
-1031 NIIGGVLAGKIF
+1031 A
-1043 LACIPEGELIDT
+1043 
-1055 PEGQVAIED
+1055 
-1064 IRSGDSVI
+1064 
-1072 GFSGEP
+1072 
-1078 VKVLIKHEYAENPE
+1078 
-1092 AERFHRFYL
+1092 
-1101 DNGKDFSVC
+1101 
-1110 DMHRIEGERSM
+1110 
-1121 DYNVG
+1121 
-1126 NSFKGGE
+1126 
-1133 VVEAIAVYGGVT
+1133 
-1145 RSYDLLTEDI
+1145 
-1155 GYRMSGVAVNSM
+1155 GVA
-1167 IEELAAFSST
+1167 LATKAIPALVAF

>member
-1 MPYDPQTGEYIP
+1 MPFNPQTGEYEP
-13 DMGPSSSNVP
+13 DMEPGPASAPAANP
-23 KSNSF
+23 F
-28 GFDPGQST
+28 GFDPGQAT

-41 GVANPETLSALL
+41 GVANPQTLTALL

-62 LGAQGLRDLSQFQS
+62 LGGLGLQDIGQYAGGVSTFD
-76 GAPQFNVQAF
+76 PKAF
-86 LAARPDILNNFNNA
+86 LAARPDIAANYANDPGYA
-100 KDDYSR
+100 QI
-106 MYGGLEQYA
+106 YGSLEQYA

-122 GLTPKFTTTQGG
+122 GLTPQFTTRAGG
-134 SLDLLKQAAGVTSG
+134 SLDLLRQAGGVASG
-148 IETAANTALRTA
+148 VETAANTALRTA
-160 GAADVAALAP
+160 GAGDVAALAP
-170 QLAATYNQLN
+170 QLAATYNQIN
-180 PEIQASLQRAEGLS
+180 PQVLGSLQRAEDLR

-217 FNPAQASLLG
+217 FTPAQASLLG
-227 SAPQVDL
+227 SAPQVGL
-234 GGYNAAQVGAQSYN
+234 GGYDAAQVGAQGYN
-248 PTQASAQGYNAAL
+248 PAQASA
-261 AQSQGYNAQQA
+261 
-272 SAQGYNAALAQSQG
+272 
-286 YNAALAQSQGY
+286 QGY

-316 YDAAL
+316 YN
-321 AQSQGYDAAQAQSRG
+321 
-336 YDAALAQS
+336 
-344 QGYDAALAQSR
+344 AALAQSR

-392 LARGKL
+392 LARGQL
-398 GESLYA
+398 GQSLYA

-412 AAAQLLG
+412 QAAQLLG
-419 SRAAEFAAS
+419 GRAAEFAGS

-481 AAALNQA
+481 AVALNQA
-488 YIQDLS
+488 YTQDLS
-494 ANRQFGS
+494 ANRQFGT

-538 ATNQAGQF
+538 ALNQAGQF

-554 AQFGANAANQSGQFA
+554 AQFGANAANQAGQFGA
-569 ATAAN
+569 SAAN

-590 GASAFNQAAIQNA
+590 GA
-603 QNISQANQFRAASAN
+603 
-618 QAAIQNAQNLSQAN
+618 
-632 QFGAGA
+632 GA
-638 FNQAAIENAQLASQ
+638 F
-652 AGQFRASA
+652 
-660 SNQAA
+660 NQAA

-692 LGSQAGQFGASSFNQ
+692 LGSQAGQFGASAFNQ

-715 ISQANQFGA
+715 ISQAA
-724 SSANQAALQNAQ
+724 
-736 NISLANQFG
+736 
-745 ASAANQTAIQNAQN
+745 
-759 ISQANQ
+759 
-765 FGAGA
+765 
-770 LNQAALQN
+770 
-778 ALLGSQAGQFGA
+778 
-790 SAFNQAQLQNAQN
+790 
-803 ITGANQFGAGAQN
+803 QFGAGAQN
-816 QVSLA
+816 QISLA

-827 QAGQFGAGAQN
+827 QAGQFGAGAAN
-838 QANLANQAA
+838 QANLSNQAA
-847 LNQAGMFRA
+847 LNQARMFGA
-856 EAGNQSQ
+856 ETGNQGQ

-890 AGMDVNAQN
+890 AGMDLNAQN

-906 QQQNISNLG
+906 QQQNIANLG
-915 LIGQAD
+915 LVGQAD
-921 SATAEA
+921 SAASEA
-927 NRAYALNLAQ
+927 NRAYALNLSQ
-937 GYRNAAYDPTAML
+937 GYRGAAYDPTAML
-950 LGQQSNAGQT
+950 LGQMSNAPQS

-968 LDLAKTFNTPTTYNP
+968 LDLARTFNTPTTFNP
-983 DTGINLALANQANIT
+983 DTGVNLALANQANIT

-1020 TKTAGVAGGAG
+1020 SKTAGIAGGLG
-1031 NIIGGVLAGKIF
+1031 NILGSAASAKIF
-1043 LACIPEGELIDT
+1043 MACIPEGELIDT

-1078 VKVLIKHEYAENPE
+1078 VKVLIKHEYAENPD

-1101 DNGKDFSVC
+1101 DNGKNFSVC
-1110 DMHRIEGERSM
+1110 DMHRIEGEHSM
-1121 DYNVG
+1121 HYNVG

-1133 VVEAIAVYGGVT
+1133 VVEAIEVYGGVT

>member
-1 MPYDPQTGEYIP
+1 MPFNPQTGEYEP
-13 DMGPSSSNVP
+13 DMGPGPASAPAANP
-23 KSNSF
+23 F
-28 GFDPGQST
+28 GFDPGAAT

-41 GVANPETLSALL
+41 GVANPQTLTALL

-62 LGAQGLRDLSQFQS
+62 LGGLGLQDIGQYAGGVSTFD
-76 GAPQFNVQAF
+76 PKAF
-86 LAARPDILNNFNNA
+86 LAARPDIANNYANDPGYA
-100 KDDYSR
+100 Q
-106 MYGGLEQYA
+106 MYGSLEQYA

-122 GLTPKFTTTQGG
+122 GLTPQFTTRAGG
-134 SLDLLKQAAGVTSG
+134 SLDLLRQAGGVASG
-148 IETAANTALRTA
+148 VETAANTALRTA
-160 GAADVAALAP
+160 GAGDVAALAP
-170 QLAATYNQLN
+170 QLAATYNQIN
-180 PEIQASLQRAEGLS
+180 PQVLGSLQRAEDLR

-217 FNPAQASLLG
+217 FTPAQASLLG
-227 SAPQVDL
+227 SAPQVGL
-234 GGYNAAQVGAQSYN
+234 GGYDAAQVGAQGYN
-248 PTQASAQGYNAAL
+248 PAQASAQGYNAAL

-272 SAQGYNAALAQSQG
+272 QAQGYNAALAQSQG
-286 YNAALAQSQGY
+286 YNAQ
-297 NAALAQSQGY
+297 
-307 NAQQAQSQG
+307 
-316 YDAAL
+316 
-321 AQSQGYDAAQAQSRG
+321 QAQSRG

-360 QAQSQGYQSQGY
+360 QAQSQGYQAQGY

-392 LARGKL
+392 LARGQL
-398 GESLYA
+398 GQSLYA

-412 AAAQLLG
+412 QAAQLLG
-419 SRAAEFAAS
+419 GRAAEFAGS

-481 AAALNQA
+481 AVALNQA
-488 YIQDLS
+488 YTQDLS
-494 ANRQFGS
+494 ANRQFGT

-538 ATNQAGQF
+538 ALNQAGQF

-554 AQFGANAANQSGQFA
+554 AQFGANAANQAGQFGA
-569 ATAAN
+569 SAAN
-574 QAALQNAQLA
+574 QVALQNAQLA

-590 GASAFNQAAIQNA
+590 GAGAFNQAAIQNA
-603 QNISQANQFRAASAN
+603 QNISQANQFGAASAN

-638 FNQAAIENAQLASQ
+638 FNQA
-652 AGQFRASA
+652 
-660 SNQAA
+660 
-665 IQNAQ
+665 
-670 NISQANQ
+670 
-677 FGASAFNQAQLQNAL
+677 QLQNAL

-707 AALQNAQN
+707 AAL
-715 ISQANQFGA
+715 
-724 SSANQAALQNAQ
+724 
-736 NISLANQFG
+736 
-745 ASAANQTAIQNAQN
+745 QNAQN

-803 ITGANQFGAGAQN
+803 ISQAAQFGAGAQN
-816 QVSLA
+816 QMSLA

-838 QANLANQAA
+838 QANLSNQAA
-847 LNQAGMFRA
+847 LNQARMFGA
-856 EAGNQSQ
+856 ETGNQGQ

-877 QGAANQFSLANQA
+877 QGARNQFSLANQA
-890 AGMDVNAQN
+890 AGMDLNAQN

-906 QQQNISNLG
+906 QQQNIANLG
-915 LIGQAD
+915 LVGQAD
-921 SATAEA
+921 SAASEA
-927 NRAYALNLAQ
+927 NRAYALNLSQ
-937 GYRNAAYDPTAML
+937 GYRGAAYDPTAML
-950 LGQQSNAGQT
+950 LGQMSNAPQS

-968 LDLAKTFNTPTTYNP
+968 LDLAKTFNTPTTFNP
-983 DTGINLALANQANIT
+983 DTGVNLALANQANIT
-998 NRDIAQQSAAA
+998 NKSIAET
-1009 QLAAAKAGASA
+1009 AAKAQLDAAKAASSA
-1020 TKTAGVAGGAG
+1020 TKTSGIAGGLG
-1031 NIIGGVLAGKIF
+1031 SIVGGALSTKVLFK
-1043 LACIPEGELIDT
+1043 CIPEGQLIDT

-1078 VKVLIKHEYAENPE
+1078 VKVLIKHEYAENPD

-1101 DNGKDFSVC
+1101 DNGKSFSVC
-1110 DMHRIEGERSM
+1110 DMHRIEGEHSM
-1121 DYNVG
+1121 HYNVG

-1133 VVEAIAVYGGVT
+1133 VVEAIKIYGGVT

>member
-13 DMGPSSSNVP
+13 DMGQGPAVNAPASNP
-23 KSNSF
+23 F
-28 GFDPGQST
+28 GFDPGQAT

-41 GVANPETLSALL
+41 GIANPQTLTALL

-76 GAPQFNVQAF
+76 GATQFDVQAF
-86 LAARPDILNNFNNA
+86 LAARPDILNNFNNDPGYA
-100 KDDYSR
+100 QT
-106 MYGGLEQYA
+106 YGSLEQYA

-122 GLTPKFTTTQGG
+122 GLTPQFTTAQGG

-148 IETAANTALRTA
+148 VETAANTALRTS

-180 PEIQASLQRAEGLS
+180 PEIQGSLQRAEALR

-227 SAPQVDL
+227 SAPQVGL
-234 GGYNAAQVGAQSYN
+234 GGYNAAQVGAQGYN
-248 PTQASAQGYNAAL
+248 PAQASA
-261 AQSQGYNAQQA
+261 
-272 SAQGYNAALAQSQG
+272 
-286 YNAALAQSQGY
+286 QGY

-316 YDAAL
+316 YNAAL
-321 AQSQGYDAAQAQSRG
+321 AQSQGF
-336 YDAALAQS
+336 
-344 QGYDAALAQSR
+344 DAALAQSR

-392 LARGKL
+392 LARGQL
-398 GESLYA
+398 GQSLYA

-412 AAAQLLG
+412 SAAQLLG
-419 SRAAEFAAS
+419 SRAAEFAGS

-481 AAALNQA
+481 AVALNQA
-488 YIQDLS
+488 YTQDLS
-494 ANRQFGS
+494 ANRQFGT

-546 TAGLGAEA
+546 TAGLGADA
-554 AQFGANAANQSGQFA
+554 AQFGANAANQAGQFS

-590 GASAFNQAAIQNA
+590 GAGAFNQAAIQNA
-603 QNISQANQFRAASAN
+603 QNISQANQFRASA
-618 QAAIQNAQNLSQAN
+618 A
-632 QFGAGA
+632 
-638 FNQAAIENAQLASQ
+638 
-652 AGQFRASA
+652 
-660 SNQAA
+660 NQAA

-677 FGASAFNQAQLQNAL
+677 FGAGAFNQAQ
-692 LGSQAGQFGASSFNQ
+692 
-707 AALQNAQN
+707 
-715 ISQANQFGA
+715 
-724 SSANQAALQNAQ
+724 
-736 NISLANQFG
+736 
-745 ASAANQTAIQNAQN
+745 
-759 ISQANQ
+759 
-765 FGAGA
+765 
-770 LNQAALQN
+770 LQN

-816 QVSLA
+816 QLSLA
-821 NQAAFN
+821 NQAALN
-827 QAGQFGAGAQN
+827 QAGQFAAASQN
-838 QANLANQAA
+838 QANLSNQAA

-856 EAGNQSQ
+856 EAGNQGQ

-877 QGAANQFSLANQA
+877 QGARNQFSLANQA

-927 NRAYALNLAQ
+927 NRAYALNLSQ
-937 GYRNAAYDPTAML
+937 GYRGAAYDPTAML
-950 LGQQSNAGQT
+950 LGQMSNAPQS

-968 LDLAKTFNTPTTYNP
+968 LDLAKTFNTPTTFNP

-998 NRDIAQQSAAA
+998 NRDIAQQSAAS
-1009 QLAAAKAGASA
+1009 QLEAARMGASA
-1020 TKTAGVAGGAG
+1020 TKTAGVASGVGSILGGA
-1031 NIIGGVLAGKIF
+1031 AGAAAI
-1043 LACIPEGELIDT
+1043 
-1055 PEGQVAIED
+1055 VA
-1064 IRSGDSVI
+1064 
-1072 GFSGEP
+1072 
-1078 VKVLIKHEYAENPE
+1078 L
-1092 AERFHRFYL
+1092 
-1101 DNGKDFSVC
+1101 
-1110 DMHRIEGERSM
+1110 
-1121 DYNVG
+1121 
-1126 NSFKGGE
+1126 
-1133 VVEAIAVYGGVT
+1133 
-1145 RSYDLLTEDI
+1145 
-1155 GYRMSGVAVNSM
+1155 
-1167 IEELAAFSST
+1167 

>member
-1 MPYDPQTGEYIP
+1 MPYNPQTGEYEP
-13 DMGPSSSNVP
+13 DMGQVP
-23 KSNSF
+23 VNAPAANPF
-28 GFDPGQST
+28 GFDPGQAT

-41 GVANPETLSALL
+41 GIANPQTLTALL

-62 LGAQGLRDLSQFQS
+62 LGAQGLRDLSQFQA

-86 LAARPDILNNFNNA
+86 LAARPDILNNFNNDPGYA
-100 KDDYSR
+100 QT
-106 MYGGLEQYA
+106 YGSLEQYA

-122 GLTPKFTTTQGG
+122 GLTPQFTTTQGG
-134 SLDLLKQAAGVTSG
+134 SLDLLRQSAGVTSG
-148 IETAANTALRTA
+148 VETAANTALRTA

-180 PEIQASLQRAEGLS
+180 PQIQGSLQRAEDLR

-227 SAPQVDL
+227 SAPQVGL
-234 GGYNAAQVGAQSYN
+234 GGYNAAQVGAQGYN
-248 PTQASAQGYNAAL
+248 PAQASA
-261 AQSQGYNAQQA
+261 
-272 SAQGYNAALAQSQG
+272 
-286 YNAALAQSQGY
+286 QGY

-316 YDAAL
+316 YNAAL
-321 AQSQGYDAAQAQSRG
+321 AQSQ
-336 YDAALAQS
+336 
-344 QGYDAALAQSR
+344 

-392 LARGKL
+392 LARGQL
-398 GESLYA
+398 GQSLYS

-412 AAAQLLG
+412 QAAQLLG
-419 SRAAEFAAS
+419 GRAAEFAAS

-446 AYAARG
+446 AYTARG

-481 AAALNQA
+481 AVALNQA
-488 YIQDLS
+488 YTQDLS
-494 ANRQFGS
+494 ANRQFGT

-554 AQFGANAANQSGQFA
+554 AQFGANAANQAGQFA

-590 GASAFNQAAIQNA
+590 GASAA
-603 QNISQANQFRAASAN
+603 
-618 QAAIQNAQNLSQAN
+618 
-632 QFGAGA
+632 
-638 FNQAAIENAQLASQ
+638 
-652 AGQFRASA
+652 
-660 SNQAA
+660 NQAA

-677 FGASAFNQAQLQNAL
+677 FGAGAFNQAQ
-692 LGSQAGQFGASSFNQ
+692 
-707 AALQNAQN
+707 
-715 ISQANQFGA
+715 
-724 SSANQAALQNAQ
+724 
-736 NISLANQFG
+736 
-745 ASAANQTAIQNAQN
+745 
-759 ISQANQ
+759 
-765 FGAGA
+765 
-770 LNQAALQN
+770 LQN

-803 ITGANQFGAGAQN
+803 ISQAAQFGAGAQN
-816 QVSLA
+816 QASLA

-838 QANLANQAA
+838 QANLSNQAA

-856 EAGNQSQ
+856 EAGNQGQ

-890 AGMDVNAQN
+890 AGMDLNAQN

-906 QQQNISNLG
+906 QQQNIANLG

-937 GYRNAAYDPTAML
+937 GYRGAAYDPTAML

-983 DTGINLALANQANIT
+983 DTGVNLALANQANIT

-1020 TKTAGVAGGAG
+1020 TKTAGVASGLGSILGSA
-1031 NIIGGVLAGKIF
+1031 ASAKIF
-1043 LACIPEGELIDT
+1043 MACIPEGELIDT